1 MLVFTNQKVKI
12 KEEDG
17 IFMLVFTNQKVK
29 IKEGQLIFP
38 KIAGLK
44 LNTRMKEVRIIPKGV
59 SYVVELMKRKW
70 M

>member
-1 MLVFTNQKVKI
+1 
-12 KEEDG
+12 
-17 IFMLVFTNQKVK
+17 MLVFTNQKVK

-59 SYVVELMKRKW
+59 SYVVEIMKRKW

>member
-1 MLVFTNQKVKI
+1 
-12 KEEDG
+12 
-17 IFMLVFTNQKVK
+17 MLVFTNQKVK

-59 SYVVELMKRKW
+59 SYVCLLYTSPSPRD
-70 M
+70 